1 MSEFFASILTSLI
14 ASGLG
19 IGVVVIGLL
28 SWLGGVWSNRISR
41 LESAELALR
50 NLEEKA
56 TIDSEARKEN
66 AEMQKQLDN
75 LQHQHQKLLNKD
87 RVNHSIAQDTYA
99 KFFSSKMD
107 AYIRLANLKRDYLLS
122 IKEFVHD
129 PEDGAPLNNSSI
141 SLMIDIRKTIHES
154 YIYLSDNLLEVFE
167 QWNEEF
173 ITIDTGNTIDIMQ
186 RWSHFSRM
194 EEALD
199 TPANELIYEET
210 RLTYQK
216 FMEDYPRLWDNV
228 LNAIDSD
235 IKDLRKRYDL

>member
-1 MSEFFASILTSLI
+1 VYDISVSIITSIFTSAISTSVVLM
-14 ASGLG
+14 ALSG
-19 IGVVVIGLL
+19 
-28 SWLGGVWSNRISR
+28 WLGGVWSKRIDR
-41 LESAELALR
+41 LESAKLELKKLG
-50 NLEEKA
+50 EKA

-66 AEMQKQLDN
+66 AEMQKQLDE
-75 LQHQHQKLLNKD
+75 LKHQHQKLLNKD
-87 RVNHSIAQDTYA
+87 HVNHSIAQDTYA

-194 EEALD
+194 EEVLD

-216 FMEDYPRLWDNV
+216 FMEDYPKLWDSV